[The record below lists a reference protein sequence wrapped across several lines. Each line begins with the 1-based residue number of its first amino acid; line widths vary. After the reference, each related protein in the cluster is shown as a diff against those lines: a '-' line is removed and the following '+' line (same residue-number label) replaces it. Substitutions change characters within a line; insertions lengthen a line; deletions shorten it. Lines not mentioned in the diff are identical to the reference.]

1 MMSYL
6 LLASGCSGVLP
17 GLRDG
22 VTVSKSYPG
31 EQLDSCPSLVCYR
44 LSQEA
49 SQFSLLN
56 LFSLYAR
63 NYTLVC
69 QRPQLVIFY
78 LYIYIFVYIYIY
90 ISSQVYRQTVGILNC
105 FFTSKKQSE
114 HKAEVKSYFCSSQG
128 ITAALHMHTSLMH
141 SCFHEGPSKMNCYYI
156 EEQESVDNL
165 YHYNCHYSINSSS
178 TVHTQL
184 MVEACQIYRLQ

>member
-1 MMSYL
+1 MTELQNNSFSGTFLNARFLFNYTVNFKSKVSERKWNKIPTQLPMKPGLPTWNQVYYKFLWQNKDNWKTSGMMSYL

-78 LYIYIFVYIYIY
+78 LYIYIFVYIYIFPPRF
-90 ISSQVYRQTVGILNC
+90 ID
-105 FFTSKKQSE
+105 KQL
-114 HKAEVKSYFCSSQG
+114 AF
-128 ITAALHMHTSLMH
+128 
-141 SCFHEGPSKMNCYYI
+141 
-156 EEQESVDNL
+156 
-165 YHYNCHYSINSSS
+165 
-178 TVHTQL
+178 
-184 MVEACQIYRLQ
+184 